1 MFTVIKELDGAF
13 NNKLIWSGQ
22 HYDYAMV
29 KKNFNNVQLRRPD
42 IQFKIED
49 HNKKTYT
56 KIIRET
62 KNKIDRLKIILIST
76 LDFIVL
82 CIIFYIKI

>member
-42 IQFKIED
+42 FQLKLIEKKMFFFKC
-49 HNKKTYT
+49 KKKFT
-56 KIIRET
+56 I
-62 KNKIDRLKIILIST
+62 
-76 LDFIVL
+76 
-82 CIIFYIKI
+82 

>member
-1 MFTVIKELDGAF
+1 M
-13 NNKLIWSGQ
+13 N
-22 HYDYAMV
+22 
-29 KKNFNNVQLRRPD
+29 PD

-56 KIIRET
+56 KLIRET

-82 CIIFYIKI
+82 FIIFL